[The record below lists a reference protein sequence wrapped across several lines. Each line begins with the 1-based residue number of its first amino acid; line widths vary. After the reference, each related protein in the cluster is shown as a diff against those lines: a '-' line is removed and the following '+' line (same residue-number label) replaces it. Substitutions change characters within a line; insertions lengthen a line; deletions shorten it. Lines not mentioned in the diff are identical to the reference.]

1 MLPTAADRRI
11 DHAGTFYA
19 ELFTGPPVADD
30 SVTLS
35 KTSVTVQD
43 GISLGRLQ
51 QCEVHACSRL
61 RCVAV
66 RSTDGVVRVHSARVF
81 ARFCLCHAWDPLHTA
96 HPRVCARV
104 VAQGHRRT
112 GKWERPSLAGA
123 LSGRRGAAR
132 HATGRISFEFVRP
145 AVAGFINAH
154 YNQTLS
160 IFGEPSDTIW
170 AVGSIASATPMCVDS
185 GAAPGWRWRT
195 VPFACRSEDV
205 AGFSF
210 RAQSRRSSLG
220 RVPAQMRQF
229 RGRTCSLRDSVRNPG
244 GGTAGPS
251 GVLRAWMRSCR

>member
-1 MLPTAADRRI
+1 MHARGCAAWLSEVRMESYVCICTCVCAFLPLPCLGSAA
-11 DHAGTFYA
+11 H
-19 ELFTGPPVADD
+19 
-30 SVTLS
+30 
-35 KTSVTVQD
+35 
-43 GISLGRLQ
+43 
-51 QCEVHACSRL
+51 
-61 RCVAV
+61 
-66 RSTDGVVRVHSARVF
+66 
-81 ARFCLCHAWDPLHTA
+81 A

-145 AVAGFINAH
+145 AVAGFINTH

-195 VPFACRSEDV
+195 LLVS
-205 AGFSF
+205 
-210 RAQSRRSSLG
+210 Q
-220 RVPAQMRQF
+220 
-229 RGRTCSLRDSVRNPG
+229 
-244 GGTAGPS
+244 
-251 GVLRAWMRSCR
+251 